1 MFRIRILTKF
11 YLQVCLNCRL
21 TCHKKCLN
29 KTLKCNKISLHYNGK
44 QRLFGVPL
52 AVLCY
57 YSADKCILP
66 QQIEEL
72 FCKIE
77 IHGLYSE
84 GLYRKS
90 AVSSKIKDL
99 KEKLETGLKNIDIDV
114 YNVHVLANTLKLF
127 LREMSEPL
135 LSYDLYD
142 DFLRA
147 ADLDDNNDRI
157 QTIIS
162 LTKNLQ
168 SSHQILF
175 ERLIFHLALVAYKEQ
190 YNRMS
195 TSSLAIVFAP
205 CILRTNRCI
214 PAQESLYDIGRQTKC
229 IEALIVQKM
238 QNIKNTLNNI
248 DTLDIATNTAS
259 EKLLSLRCSKSVSYE
274 SEHKSIPSAFESNA
288 EEMLLEGHIE
298 ELIKEKTQLT
308 LNLPN
313 LMRTTSDDDLL
324 STDIEYDNESL
335 DDFKD
340 GYKKHRKLYKTISK
354 ELAEPDDNL
363 VSFKNENNFKN
374 KNCEFGYCIDKIDM
388 EA

>member
-1 MFRIRILTKF
+1 M
-11 YLQVCLNCRL
+11 NCKL
-21 TCHKKCLN
+21 TCHKKCLS
-29 KTLKCNKISLHYNGK
+29 KTLKCNKISLHYNK
-44 QRLFGVPL
+44 QRLFGLPL

-57 YSADKCILP
+57 YSAEKCILP

-99 KEKLETGLKNIDIDV
+99 KDKLENGLKNIDIDI

-135 LSYDLYD
+135 LSFDLYD

-147 ADLDDNNDRI
+147 ADLDNNNDRI
-157 QTIIS
+157 QTILS

-229 IEALIVQKM
+229 IEALIIQKM

-259 EKLLSLRCSKSVSYE
+259 ERLSTLRGSKCVNHE
-274 SEHKSIPSAFESNA
+274 SEHKSISNAFESNV

-308 LNLPN
+308 LNLPI
-313 LMRTTSDDDLL
+313 LMRTSSDDDLL
-324 STDIEYDNESL
+324 STDVEYDNESL
-335 DDFKD
+335 DEFREN
-340 GYKKHRKLYKTISK
+340 YKKHGKLYKTISN
-354 ELAEPDDNL
+354 ELSDADHNII
-363 VSFKNENNFKN
+363 SFKNENNFKK
-374 KNCEFGYCIDKIDM
+374 KNCEFGYCIDKVDI
-388 EA
+388 EK

>member
-1 MFRIRILTKF
+1 M
-11 YLQVCLNCRL
+11 
-21 TCHKKCLN
+21 
-29 KTLKCNKISLHYNGK
+29 HYNGK
-44 QRLFGVPL
+44 HRLFGVPL

-135 LSYDLYD
+135 LSFDLYD